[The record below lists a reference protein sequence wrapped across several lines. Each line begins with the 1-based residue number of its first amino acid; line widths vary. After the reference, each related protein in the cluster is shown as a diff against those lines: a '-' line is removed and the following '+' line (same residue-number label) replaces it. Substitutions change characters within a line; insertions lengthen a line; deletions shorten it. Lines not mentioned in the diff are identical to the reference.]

1 MNELFLR
8 TPLLHELLIKNG
20 ARLREKRE
28 HRSAEEILRLWR
40 QAVAGGNE
48 ELFRKRLTWDGLPH
62 GQALL
67 QQLAASLH
75 GQTDD
80 RPLTILQA
88 AVDLKSD
95 LSGAAAALGAWVAR
109 RASQGWPRGWHEFA
123 LPSLQTA
130 CTQQLGELLRLAA
143 AGTSVPAWELFR
155 QRPIVA
161 RWVEERAQEWASGAI
176 RLAWRYHRDRDQ
188 LSRAFSWPYDK
199 SLPIA
204 CRWGLADRHNGESVV
219 ALEFE
224 QGPTLFYKPRSLQPE
239 KVLHRWLEIFRLVGV
254 PVAPLPPMLSRQG
267 YGWVQGVPWARLES
281 RQEVQAWFTSA
292 GALLAV
298 AWLLGMQDLHW
309 ENVVAGPEGPVVVD
323 GEIWAQ
329 PVTSLGEGALT
340 SVLTSGLLTMPVFRD
355 GVVKEEGALFGGLHP
370 EAKSLPLWRG
380 KRANPFDFAQELLGG
395 FEESLERIAKAVRRE
410 GFAAACW
417 AAMEKLKVRWLA
429 RPSHA
434 YAHFL
439 SLILTNPKVRAGWQ
453 ASLMT
458 EALLRPLVVA
468 FQTKPPFW
476 KEVKEEQQALLR
488 LSVPRLEISVGKK
501 QGAILLSGKQC
512 LQDRVARLTSQEIR
526 RQVREVER
534 ILLFHPSRRNQDLFW
549 RRAQETAAQLAAGNG
564 EGQGIYLRSGLAG
577 SALSWAAWARV
588 SQDPKSFRRAQNLY
602 EKLAARLVSGKDGDF
617 LVGFCS
623 GLGGVV
629 FSLAAGAALLEEE
642 SYGALAA
649 GLAKKACHLSKLSNL
664 WDVEGGQA
672 GFLLGTWSLL
682 GRFPELR
689 EDLVALAYQLLGR
702 LELGSAKSDPALRL
716 PGFAHGVSGVA
727 AAVSLVAKACDDTYL
742 SDKAKEVL
750 AAEEGAGRWL
760 ARGERYGSHVPVD
773 LRGWCHGPPGAFL
786 ARALAIPSQGPE
798 LLQAQEREALALS
811 LEASPLGEPSL
822 CCGTIGRNEILLV
835 GAQLRGKEA
844 LLQQAKQQA
853 ETLCRWPILVDRLPT
868 SGGLFSGRAG
878 WLFHLCRLLAPRE
891 VGSALFGEVLWSPRP

>member
-1 MNELFLR
+1 M
-8 TPLLHELLIKNG
+8 LHELLIRNG

-40 QAVAGGNE
+40 QAVAGGDE
-48 ELFRKRLTWDGLPH
+48 ELFRKRLAWDGLPH
-62 GQALL
+62 GPALL

-75 GQTDD
+75 GQADA
-80 RPLTILQA
+80 LTILQA

-95 LSGAAAALGAWVAR
+95 LPGAAAALGAWVAR
-109 RASQGWPRGWHEFA
+109 RASQRWPRGWHEFA

-130 CTQQLGELLRLAA
+130 CTQQLDELLRLAA

-161 RWVEERAQEWASGAI
+161 RWVEERAQAWASGAV
-176 RLAWRYHRDRDQ
+176 RLAWRYHRDRGQ
-188 LSRAFSWPYDK
+188 LSKVFSWPSGK
-199 SLPIA
+199 LMPTA
-204 CRWGLADRHNGESVV
+204 WCWGLADWHNGETVV
-219 ALEFE
+219 ALQFE
-224 QGPTLFYKPRSLQPE
+224 QVPTLFYKPRSLQPE
-239 KVLHRWLEIFRLVGV
+239 EALQKWLEVFRDIGV

-281 RQEVQAWFTSA
+281 KQEVQAWFTSA

-309 ENVVAGPEGPVVVD
+309 ENVVAGREGPVVVD

-329 PVTSLGEGALT
+329 PATYLSKDGPS
-340 SVLTSGLLTMPVFRD
+340 SVLASGLLTMPVFRD
-355 GVVKEEGALFGGLHP
+355 GVVKEDGALFGGCHSG
-370 EAKSLPLWRG
+370 ARSLPLWRG
-380 KRANPFDFAQELLGG
+380 RRARPCDFAQDLVSG
-395 FEESLERIAKAVRRE
+395 FEESLERIAKAVQRE

-429 RPSHA
+429 RPSEA
-434 YAHFL
+434 YARFL
-439 SLILTNPKVRAGWQ
+439 SVLLANPKVRKGWH
-453 ASLMT
+453 ASLMA

-468 FQTKPPFW
+468 SQNKPPFW
-476 KEVKEEQQALLR
+476 SQVKEEQRALFR
-488 LSVPRLEISVGKK
+488 LSLPRLEVYAARRY
-501 QGAILLSGKQC
+501 GAILRSGKVC
-512 LQDRVARLTSQEIR
+512 LQDRMAKLTSQEIR
-526 RQVREVER
+526 RRVREVER
-534 ILLFHPSRRNQDLFW
+534 ILLFHKSWRNQDLFW
-549 RRAQETAAQLAAGNG
+549 RHAREVAGQLATSNG
-564 EGQGIYLRSGLAG
+564 EGEGIYLRSGLAG

-629 FSLAAGAALLEEE
+629 FSLAAGAALLEEK

-649 GLAKKACHLSKLSNL
+649 ELAKKACQLSKLSNL
-664 WDVEGGQA
+664 GDVEGGQA

-689 EDLVALAYQLLGR
+689 EDLVALAYQLFGR

-716 PGFAHGVSGVA
+716 PGFAHGLSGVA
-727 AAVSLVAKACDDTYL
+727 AAVSMVAKACDDTYL

-798 LLQAQEREALALS
+798 LLQAQEREALTLS

-822 CCGTIGRNEILLV
+822 CCGTIGRNEILLA

-844 LLQQAKQQA
+844 LLQLAKQQA